1 MDYIL
6 SPSILSADF
15 ANLGADVK
23 EAVKAGAKWVH
34 IDVMDGMFVPNISL
48 GLPVIKSLR
57 KETEALFDVHLMIE
71 EPGRYID
78 DFAEAGA
85 DLITLHAEATKHLH
99 RAIQQVKAKGLKV
112 GVALNPATPLSA
124 LDYVL
129 EELDMV
135 LIMTVNPGYGGQ
147 SYIAKMDDKIKELRA
162 IINEK
167 GLDIDIEVDGGIS
180 AKNVAHVK
188 ECGANVFVAGSA
200 VLTKTATQSA
210 DLTRQAGRKNIHQM
224 LRQFQSSTTP
234 QAVSSLVGTK
244 SQVFTVTDFTIKH
257 HQAVG
262 RDLRTQ
268 LPHRSPIRE

>member
-6 SPSILSADF
+6 APSILSADF

-23 EAVKAGAKWVH
+23 EAVEAGAKWVH

-48 GLPVIKSLR
+48 GFPVIKSLR
-57 KETEALFDVHLMIE
+57 KVTDAVFDVHLMIE

-78 DFAEAGA
+78 EFAAVGA
-85 DLITLHAEATKHLH
+85 DVITLHAEATKHLH

-112 GVALNPATPLSA
+112 GVSLNPATPLSA

-129 EELDMV
+129 EDIDMV

-147 SYIAKMDDKIKELRA
+147 SYINKMDDKIKELRK
-162 IINEK
+162 IITEK

-180 AKNVAHVK
+180 AKNIAHVK

-200 VLTKTATQSA
+200 VFNGDIA
-210 DLTRQAGRKNIHQM
+210 
-224 LRQFQSSTTP
+224 SSTKEILK
-234 QAVSSLVGTK
+234 AME
-244 SQVFTVTDFTIKH
+244 
-257 HQAVG
+257 A
-262 RDLRTQ
+262 
-268 LPHRSPIRE
+268 

>member
-1 MDYIL
+1 M
-6 SPSILSADF
+6 SRG
-15 ANLGADVK
+15 LGDVYK
-23 EAVKAGAKWVH
+23 RQVKAGAKWVH

-200 VLTKTATQSA
+200 VFNGDIASSA
-210 DLTRQAGRKNIHQM
+210 KDILEAM
-224 LRQFQSSTTP
+224 E
-234 QAVSSLVGTK
+234 A
-244 SQVFTVTDFTIKH
+244 
-257 HQAVG
+257 
-262 RDLRTQ
+262 
-268 LPHRSPIRE
+268 

>member
-1 MDYIL
+1 MQFE
-6 SPSILSADF
+6 LSASMMC
-15 ANLGADVK
+15 ANYGNLAQ
-23 EAVKAGAKWVH
+23 EVKALEEGGIDSFH
-34 IDVMDGMFVPNISL
+34 IDIMDGRYVPNFAMSL
-48 GLPVIKSLR
+48 NDMRYIAGAATKPL
-57 KETEALFDVHLMIE
+57 DVHLMIE

-99 RAIQQVKAKGLKV
+99 RALQLVKAKGLKV

-124 LDYVL
+124 IDYVL

-200 VLTKTATQSA
+200 VFNGDIASSA
-210 DLTRQAGRKNIHQM
+210 IDILEAM
-224 LRQFQSSTTP
+224 E
-234 QAVSSLVGTK
+234 A
-244 SQVFTVTDFTIKH
+244 
-257 HQAVG
+257 
-262 RDLRTQ
+262 
-268 LPHRSPIRE
+268 

>member
-99 RAIQQVKAKGLKV
+99 RAIQQVKAKKSRLDDLLRGQRGQVIVQGGLDQISIVPERGIGDDHPHVEPLQFAGNFRLRHVQHRDAGIALQQVSFAFQGILIPGLGDKDGFV
-112 GVALNPATPLSA
+112 SRERVRQRHQQTVMFPEAGVHEETFVFHHIAAVAVETGGVARLPCA
-124 LDYVL
+124 LL
-129 EELDMV
+129 HAKH
-135 LIMTVNPGYGGQ
+135 TQPG
-147 SYIAKMDDKIKELRA
+147 ADP
-162 IINEK
+162 
-167 GLDIDIEVDGGIS
+167 
-180 AKNVAHVK
+180 
-188 ECGANVFVAGSA
+188 CG
-200 VLTKTATQSA
+200 
-210 DLTRQAGRKNIHQM
+210 
-224 LRQFQSSTTP
+224 
-234 QAVSSLVGTK
+234 K
-244 SQVFTVTDFTIKH
+244 S
-257 HQAVG
+257 
-262 RDLRTQ
+262 RY
-268 LPHRSPIRE
+268 

>member
-1 MDYIL
+1 MIIGNKTFDTKHHGYIMG
-6 SPSILSADF
+6 ILNVTPDSFSDGGKYDHLDAALKHAEEMIKD
-15 ANLGADVK
+15 GA
-23 EAVKAGAKWVH
+23 AI
-34 IDVMDGMFVPNISL
+34 IDVGGESTRPGYTLISDEEEI
-48 GLPVIKSLR
+48 GRVTPVI
-57 KETEALFDVHLMIE
+57 EALKKEFDVPVSLDTYKSGVARAGI
-71 EPGRYID
+71 
-78 DFAEAGA
+78 EAGA

-200 VLTKTATQSA
+200 VFNGDIA
-210 DLTRQAGRKNIHQM
+210 
-224 LRQFQSSTTP
+224 SSTKDILE
-234 QAVSSLVGTK
+234 AME
-244 SQVFTVTDFTIKH
+244 
-257 HQAVG
+257 A
-262 RDLRTQ
+262 
-268 LPHRSPIRE
+268 

>member
-6 SPSILSADF
+6 SPSILSGDF

-112 GVALNPATPLSA
+112 GVALNPATPFSA

-167 GLDIDIEVDGGIS
+167 GLDINIEVDGGINES
-180 AKNVAHVK
+180 TSKLCNDAGVDVL
-188 ECGANVFVAGSA
+188 VAGSY
-200 VLTKTATQSA
+200 VFGSDDYTKA
-210 DLTRQAGRKNIHQM
+210 IE
-224 LRQFQSSTTP
+224 
-234 QAVSSLVGTK
+234 SLK
-244 SQVFTVTDFTIKH
+244 
-257 HQAVG
+257 
-262 RDLRTQ
+262 
-268 LPHRSPIRE
+268 

>member
-1 MDYIL
+1 MMNYVL
-6 SPSILSADF
+6 SPSILAADF
-15 ANLGADVK
+15 KVLGQEMK
-23 EAVKAGAKWVH
+23 KTEENGAAYIH
-34 IDVMDGMFVPNISL
+34 FDVMDGMFVPNISL
-48 GLPVIKSLR
+48 GFPVIKSLR
-57 KETEALFDVHLMIE
+57 KVTDAVFDVHLMIE

-78 DFAEAGA
+78 EFAAVGA
-85 DLITLHAEATKHLH
+85 DVITLHAEATKHLH

-200 VLTKTATQSA
+200 VFNGDIA
-210 DLTRQAGRKNIHQM
+210 
-224 LRQFQSSTTP
+224 SSTKDILE
-234 QAVSSLVGTK
+234 AME
-244 SQVFTVTDFTIKH
+244 
-257 HQAVG
+257 A
-262 RDLRTQ
+262 
-268 LPHRSPIRE
+268 

>member
-99 RAIQQVKAKGLKV
+99 SD
-112 GVALNPATPLSA
+112 PAGKSERIKSWSS
-124 LDYVL
+124 L
-129 EELDMV
+129 ESS
-135 LIMTVNPGYGGQ
+135 N
-147 SYIAKMDDKIKELRA
+147 A
-162 IINEK
+162 IICIRLCIRRIRYGTDHDCKPRLWRTVLYCE
-167 GLDIDIEVDGGIS
+167 DG
-180 AKNVAHVK
+180 
-188 ECGANVFVAGSA
+188 
-200 VLTKTATQSA
+200 
-210 DLTRQAGRKNIHQM
+210 
-224 LRQFQSSTTP
+224 
-234 QAVSSLVGTK
+234 
-244 SQVFTVTDFTIKH
+244 
-257 HQAVG
+257 
-262 RDLRTQ
+262 
-268 LPHRSPIRE
+268 

>member
-1 MDYIL
+1 MTYKL
-6 SPSILSADF
+6 SPSILAADITCLGQEVKTAQSA
-15 ANLGADVK
+15 GADYI
-23 EAVKAGAKWVH
+23 H
-34 IDVMDGMFVPNISL
+34 IDVMDGVFVPNLSFGTTIVR
-48 GLPVIKSLR
+48 GLRECTDLF
-57 KETEALFDVHLMIE
+57 FDVHLMIE

-78 DFAEAGA
+78 EFAAVGA
-85 DLITLHAEATKHLH
+85 DVITLHAEATKHLH

-112 GVALNPATPLSA
+112 GVSLNPATPLSA

-200 VLTKTATQSA
+200 VFNGDIASSA
-210 DLTRQAGRKNIHQM
+210 KDILEAM
-224 LRQFQSSTTP
+224 E
-234 QAVSSLVGTK
+234 A
-244 SQVFTVTDFTIKH
+244 
-257 HQAVG
+257 
-262 RDLRTQ
+262 
-268 LPHRSPIRE
+268 